1 MDDHRHDRRCAFST
15 PGRRK
20 KRGGLELVP
29 PRHGHVRQQEHL
41 ATTCYHQR
49 KVVRIIC
56 CALQRP
62 PFAASILII
71 EFSADTVRSRRA
83 KLQDTIEF
91 LQNDACTK
99 NNAKSASSP
108 QSDKDQEAIG
118 AITALSWWRRKENLQ
133 Q

>member
-1 MDDHRHDRRCAFST
+1 M
-15 PGRRK
+15 
-20 KRGGLELVP
+20 
-29 PRHGHVRQQEHL
+29 
-41 ATTCYHQR
+41 
-49 KVVRIIC
+49 RIIC

-62 PFAASILII
+62 PFFAASILII

-118 AITALSWWRRKENLQ
+118 ASDNRSILVEEEGEFTAVAACIASGVARYYLLYDHVVLEGKVIVVISNY
-133 Q
+133 